1 MECTQ
6 LRIARGNDF
15 TLLVDLT
22 RKLSSQGDSV
32 AESIAETA
40 YKVAL
45 LTSQGGRLSVP
56 KAEAGMEA
64 HNLQWSVADTGDG
77 KAIAIT
83 VPCGAQGVGGYG
95 LEVVGE
101 YADGSHWRYKAK
113 AGEAFSIVDAT
124 SEQNVPDGQARVYA
138 IHGVVGIGALAGGGE
153 TFTQLQSDW
162 EQDDETA
169 VDFIKHKPSIPSL
182 QGYATENY
190 VSSYVN
196 SSMIGYAT
204 RQWVLGQG
212 FLTAHQDL
220 TGFATEQWV
229 LAQGF
234 LTAHQDISNKEDKV
248 SIHGEETGI
257 TALSAVVGTYHVVP
271 GTVSNLAV
279 TLPTM
284 TAAEKLQGLAIYLKT
299 GSSGTPDIRFTS
311 SHDVV
316 LPKGYAP
323 EADTIYE
330 FNCIFNGLAWVV
342 AYAAFEEQT

>member
-6 LRIARGNDF
+6 LRIPRGNDF
-15 TLLVDLT
+15 TLLVELT
-22 RKLSSQGDSV
+22 RKLSSFSASV

-40 YKVAL
+40 TEVTL

-64 HNLQWSVADTGDG
+64 HDLQWSVADTGDG

-83 VPCGAQGVGGYG
+83 VPCDVQRVDCYG
-95 LEVVGE
+95 LEVVGQ
-101 YADGSHWRYKAK
+101 YANGGHWRYKAK

-162 EQDDETA
+162 EQDDDTA
-169 VDFIKHKPSIPSL
+169 VDFIKNKPNIPSL
-182 QGYATENY
+182 A
-190 VSSYVN
+190 
-196 SSMIGYAT
+196 GYAT
-204 RQWVLGQG
+204 RQWVQ
-212 FLTAHQDL
+212 
-220 TGFATEQWV
+220 
-229 LAQGF
+229 AQGF
-234 LTAHQDISNKEDKV
+234 LTAHQDMSNKEDKV
-248 SIHGEETGI
+248 SIHVEETGI

-284 TAAEKLQGLAIYLKT
+284 TAAAKLQGLANYLKT
-299 GSSGTPDIRFTS
+299 GSGTPDVTFTS
-311 SHDVV
+311 SHDLV
-316 LPKGYAP
+316 LPKGFAI

-330 FNCIFNGLAWVV
+330 FNCIFNGAAWVV
-342 AYAAFEEQT
+342 AYAAFELQQSNQGS